1 MVTPTSKTQK
11 DFNHARRGEH
21 SAHGEDPTGAGTS
34 ARGGSVPAG
43 GSPTTHVIVNPN
55 TLVSR
60 VSVKVPPFWSDHPEI
75 WFAQIEAQFVI
86 AGITADDTKYNTVL
100 AAIESNILAQIADA
114 VLQPPRS
121 GKYSHLKK
129 CIIDRFC
136 ESEQKKI
143 QKLLSDM
150 DLGDRRPT
158 QLLNELSGLAK
169 NRVSDDFLKSLWL
182 QRLPQQARAILQA
195 SNVELPELAKLADKI
210 LEVSDYRQIAAA
222 TAPNIPDESPIG
234 SRIAA
239 LEERIEKLCRSRS
252 RNRSSSYSNRN
263 QRPSTPSA
271 NNICWYHKTY
281 GENALKCRQ
290 PCNYP
295 KN

>member
-1 MVTPTSKTQK
+1 MPDENSTGGNKAVAQENP
-11 DFNHARRGEH
+11 N
-21 SAHGEDPTGAGTS
+21 GAGTS
-34 ARGGSVPAG
+34 SGGGSVAAG
-43 GSPTTHVIVNPN
+43 DNSTTNVIVNPN

-86 AGITADDTKYNTVL
+86 AGITGDDTKYNTVL
-100 AAIESNILAQIADA
+100 AAIESNILAQISDA
-114 VLQPPRS
+114 VLQPPRTDKF
-121 GKYSHLKK
+121 GHLKK

-143 QKLLSDM
+143 QRLLSDI

-222 TAPNIPDESPIG
+222 TSSSNIPIESPIA

-252 RNRSSSYSNRN
+252 RNRTSSYTKKN
-263 QRPSTPSA
+263 QRPSTSSG

-281 GENALKCRQ
+281 GEDARKCRQ
-290 PCNYP
+290 PCNYT